1 MSYGKEQEQ
10 FVKELSRMQME
21 IKENEEAQQFFI
33 SRLRL
38 LTENAGMFSDVFDSL
53 PFPMALFKKS
63 GELVMANRALIDETG
78 VTAEDMSDG
87 KMNLLSR
94 MTDEN
99 FSVLEATEDT
109 FLGKTTLLR
118 KLVCP
123 LTMFCRDD
131 SRAVSNAY
139 KRAVFFPVANAKG
152 QITTGAVMLMK

>member
-1 MSYGKEQEQ
+1 LNYSKEQEHL
-10 FVKELSRMQME
+10 VRELRRMEME
-21 IKENEEAQQFFI
+21 MKENEEVKQLFI
-33 SRLRL
+33 GRLKL

-53 PFPMALFKKS
+53 PFPMALFKKG
-63 GELVMANRALIDETG
+63 GELVMANRALIDKTG
-78 VTAEDMSDG
+78 GTADDFLGG

-123 LTMFCRDD
+123 LTMFCRDE
-131 SRAVSNAY
+131 SRTVSNAY
-139 KRAVFFPVANAKG
+139 KNAVFFPVANVQG
-152 QITTGAVMLMK
+152 HITTGAVMLMK